1 MHLFSLFVAVR
12 FVLVLYDRWLAIDLG
27 QARCHIEF
35 YVNENT
41 TEGQTLGTYN
51 SVQCA

>member
-1 MHLFSLFVAVR
+1 MFAAEHFVW
-12 FVLVLYDRWLAIDLG
+12 VLCDRWLAIDLG

-35 YVNENT
+35 YVDENK

-51 SVQCA
+51 GMQCA